1 MTRNDKMHYPPIT
14 REIVVALIG
23 ALAWPIISG
32 IYKSFA
38 DSSDKE
44 AAFVQMIKAMKTDL
58 REANESAFEKDAR
71 QFRRTYDG
79 GNTPFRY
86 SLHAKSSSEDVDA
99 AAIVGLLS
107 QDFGTYLCE
116 CRREN
121 AALTP
126 DQKRT
131 DCQTQLHDHISPT
144 IDVLSNRIQMY
155 RIYRKF
161 SFPFLH
167 ILDDVNS

>member
-1 MTRNDKMHYPPIT
+1 MIANSRFS
-14 REIVVALIG
+14 EIVKHPLVTALIG

-44 AAFVQMIKAMKTDL
+44 AAFVQMIRAMKTDL
-58 REANESAFEKDAR
+58 READESAFEKDAR
-71 QFRRTYDG
+71 QFRRTYDE

-86 SLHAKSSSEDVDA
+86 SLHAEASSEDGDA

-107 QDFGTYLCE
+107 QDIGTYLSE

-121 AALTP
+121 ASLTP

-144 IDVLSNRIQMY
+144 IDALSNRIQMY
-155 RIYRKF
+155 RIYRKY

>member
-1 MTRNDKMHYPPIT
+1 MTKDRRFSELIKHPLIT
-14 REIVVALIG
+14 ALIG
-23 ALAWPIISG
+23 ALAWPFISG
-32 IYKSFA
+32 VYKAFA

-44 AAFVQMIKAMKTDL
+44 ATFVQMIRAMKTDL
-58 REANESAFEKDAR
+58 KESDESTFEKDAR
-71 QFRRTYDG
+71 QFRRTYDEDKV
-79 GNTPFRY
+79 PFRY
-86 SLHAKSSSEDVDA
+86 SFQAEASSGDGDA

-107 QDFGTYLCE
+107 QDIGTYLSE
-116 CRREN
+116 CRREITALN
-121 AALTP
+121 A

-131 DCQTQLHDHISPT
+131 DYQTQLHDHISPI
-144 IDVLSNRIQMY
+144 IDILSSRIQMY